1 MKASPIQLNKFLQK
15 QDTQFVIPIYQR
27 NYDWGE
33 EHCKQLLEDII
44 EVGKTPK
51 SESRVHFIG
60 SIVYI
65 CNDEYTTDEIEEYV
79 IIDGQ
84 QRITTI
90 TLLLTALY
98 HYYDSVGDKRMS
110 ETILEY
116 YLVNKNAEDDR
127 FKVKLK
133 ATENN
138 DRDIHLLLNN
148 RPIPNGEY
156 SNIKNN
162 YNYFSHYLREDNVD
176 TIYEGFKRLL
186 FVEIRLERGKDNAQ
200 KIFESLNSTGLD
212 LSQAD
217 LIRNYILMGLEPIV
231 QNKLYNNYWADIESN
246 TKVQGESYVS
256 EFIRDYLTLK
266 KAEIPKKDAVYL
278 TFKKEYNIEE
288 IQIEPVLNELLNYSS
303 IYQKLI
309 NPTTIDDC
317 DIRKEIEYIKYIEI
331 NVSYP
336 FLLQLIDDYR
346 KSYIDKATLIRIL
359 QFIQTFACRRFVL
372 DLPTNAFNKIFMSL
386 YRQVDKSDYENSI
399 YLYVMT
405 RPGKNRMP
413 SDKEIRAMLRGKD
426 FYNAKSR
433 MKMYILERIENFENK
448 EPVKIIENN
457 DITIEHIFPQNPDEK
472 WHDDLLENEYDDFAN
487 IYLHTIGNLT
497 LSGNNGALGNKTFS
511 EKKWMNKN
519 GKEQGYSYSRLLLN
533 RFLITIDKW
542 NIENYNKRTDILI
555 QRYINIWQLPEV
567 NGVMEFPERNINDI
581 DDPTN
586 KQIEYAV
593 FFGKR
598 LDGETYKGI
607 KLYNY
612 IVKELYNLQPE
623 NFIEQF
629 KSLLKLK
636 EDPNELI
643 KSQKLNSTYYYNT
656 NLSYRDLFNN
666 LKVMLNT
673 FELSDEL
680 YIKFRNVSNSYV
692 SEGLSN
698 DGKSEDTQKD
708 VSIVKQKAIEIIE
721 RKLDV
726 SLAKYSQSVYKT
738 DNGQIGIYISV
749 SKEQEDSRGEKYWFA
764 YRHNS
769 KLDGCKQIYYVY
781 VCGSENCM
789 IMMQKN
795 RLDEKTQQLNA
806 SYDKNTGEVIHWHIV
821 LLKKTNGSITWLL
834 SKPVVHEED
843 VTKYFLN

>member
-33 EHCKQLLEDII
+33 EHCKQLFEDIM
-44 EVGKTPK
+44 EVGK
-51 SESRVHFIG
+51 SARNESRVHFIG
-60 SIVYI
+60 SIVYV
-65 CNDEYTTDEIEEYV
+65 CNDEYTTDEIEQYV
-79 IIDGQ
+79 VIDGQ

-98 HYYDSVGDKRMS
+98 HFYRDMGNIRMS
-110 ETILEY
+110 DTILEY
-116 YLVNKNAEDDR
+116 YLVNKNADDDE

-138 DRDIHLLLNN
+138 DRDLQLLLNN

-162 YNYFSHYLREDNVD
+162 YNFFRNCINESNID

-217 LIRNYILMGLEPIV
+217 LIRNYILMGLEPSE
-231 QNKLYNNYWADIESN
+231 QNKLYINYWAEIETN
-246 TKVQGESYVS
+246 TKIEGKSYVS

-266 KAEIPKKDAVYL
+266 KAEIPKKDAVYV
-278 TFKKEYNIEE
+278 TFKKEYNIDE
-288 IQIEPVLNELLNYSS
+288 IAIEPVLGELLNYSS
-303 IYQKLI
+303 IYHKLI
-309 NPTTIDDC
+309 NPSSITDA

-336 FLLQLIDDYR
+336 FLLQLIDDFR
-346 KSYIDKATLIRIL
+346 KGEIDKSTLIRIL
-359 QFIQTFACRRFVL
+359 RFIQTFACRRFVL
-372 DLPTNAFNKIFMSL
+372 DLPTNAFNKIFMTL
-386 YRQVDKSDYENSI
+386 YRQIDKSDYENSI

-413 SDKEIRAMLRGKD
+413 SDKEIRAMLCDKD

-433 MKMYILERIENFENK
+433 MKMYILERMENYENK
-448 EPVKIIENN
+448 EPVKIIDNN
-457 DITIEHIFPQNPDEK
+457 DVTIEHIFPQNPDEK
-472 WHDDLLENEYDDFAN
+472 WHEDMSDKDFDDFSN

-497 LSGNNGALGNKTFS
+497 LSGNNGALGNKVFS
-511 EKKWMNKN
+511 EKKSMNKN
-519 GKEQGYSYSRLLLN
+519 NKEQGYIYSRLLLN
-533 RFLITIDKW
+533 RFLKDIDEW
-542 NIENYNKRTDILI
+542 TIENYRRRSDILI
-555 QRYINIWQLPEV
+555 QRFINIWQLPKVE
-567 NGVMEFPERNINDI
+567 GVKDIPELNINDV

-598 LDGETYKGI
+598 LDGDTYKGI

-612 IVKELYNLQPE
+612 IVKELYTLQPD

-629 KSLLKLK
+629 KSLLRLK
-636 EDPNELI
+636 ENPEELI
-643 KSQKLNSTYYYNT
+643 KSQRLNSTYYYNT

-666 LKVMLNT
+666 LKVMLNAL
-673 FELSDEL
+673 ELSDEL
-680 YIKFRNVSNSYV
+680 YIKFRNTADTNIKEKNNDEETSVTTDFGAIKEKCIERV
-692 SEGLSN
+692 EKQLGLSL
-698 DGKSEDTQKD
+698 K
-708 VSIVKQKAIEIIE
+708 
-721 RKLDV
+721 
-726 SLAKYSQSVYKT
+726 KYSQSAYKSE
-738 DNGQIGIYISV
+738 NGEVGVYISI
-749 SKEQEDSRGEKYWFA
+749 SSRQDDSRGSKFWFA
-764 YRHNS
+764 YRYNS
-769 KLDGCKQIYYVY
+769 KLDDCKQVFYVY
-781 VCGSENCM
+781 ACGNENCM
-789 IMMQKN
+789 AMMEKKS
-795 RLDEKTQQLNA
+795 LDAKTWQLNA
-806 SYDKNTGEVIHWHIV
+806 SYNKTTGEVVHWHIV
-821 LLKKTNGSITWLL
+821 LLKKHDGHVTWLL

-843 VTKYFLN
+843 ITKLLLT